1 MIIEW
6 AEEHGAWRGRGQDHH
21 YLIVADPDRGEVKLT
36 RWSPEGENGLE
47 DPELQAL
54 VNTVSL
60 QAPRGPGRPP
70 GEPEVAALVTQARED
85 CQLFEDGKRVPW
97 AMACPAWRTRLRF
110 THAGVVRVRVAS
122 PAVLSGL
129 QLAEV
134 DLPGEEF
141 DVEAG
146 LTRLFRQMVIDG
158 HLSEEH
164 AEEALSRAR
173 TGMRAHGIRVQYPS
187 LEDTGMWIDPP
198 ARQMITHGTITGR
211 LPGKTG
217 PTLGFET
224 GEPFRSAAE
233 HDWNES
239 RGD

>member
-6 AEEHGAWRGRGQDHH
+6 DEEHGIWHGRGEDRH
-21 YLIVADPDRGEVKLT
+21 YLIAADPERGEVKLT

-47 DPELQAL
+47 DPKLQAL

-70 GEPEVAALVTQARED
+70 GEPEVAALVAQARGD

-97 AMACPAWRTRLRF
+97 AMACPAWRTRQRF
-110 THAGVVRVRVAS
+110 THPDPRRVTMHELYITLDEA
-122 PAVLSGL
+122 
-129 QLAEV
+129 

-141 DVEAG
+141 DLDSG
-146 LTRLFRQMVIDG
+146 LTRLFRQMVLDG
-158 HLSEEH
+158 HLSEEK

-173 TGMRAHGIRVQYPS
+173 SGLRSHG
-187 LEDTGMWIDPP
+187 L
-198 ARQMITHGTITGR
+198 ITHGTITGQ

-217 PTLGFET
+217 PALGFET
-224 GEPFRSAAE
+224 GEPFRSGAE
-233 HDWNES
+233 HEWNES